1 MTGGSSTRRGATAS
15 TRSGSLS
22 GRGGLTVWYAQD
34 GIVVG
39 ALTYEADDDY
49 ERAEQ
54 LVTEGASIDDV

>member
-1 MTGGSSTRRGATAS
+1 MVERP
-15 TRSGSLS
+15 
-22 GRGGLTVWYAQD
+22 GGLTVWYAQD
-34 GIVVG
+34 GILVG